1 MGTIFVGNRLT
12 MEGKHIE
19 VPSEISFLKSP
30 IEEAVYNSFEN
41 VFTTVKHRNF
51 LKAMKMNN
59 ILFEFIEYHIR
70 KFFEICKNEI
80 ENQSKDSIDKQLI
93 QQFAQDYFNK
103 SINSYKNK
111 LLSVSF

>member
-59 ILFEFIEYHIR
+59 IL
-70 KFFEICKNEI
+70 
-80 ENQSKDSIDKQLI
+80 
-93 QQFAQDYFNK
+93 
-103 SINSYKNK
+103 
-111 LLSVSF
+111 SFRVRRPHPQRSRVGMNHLFSRI